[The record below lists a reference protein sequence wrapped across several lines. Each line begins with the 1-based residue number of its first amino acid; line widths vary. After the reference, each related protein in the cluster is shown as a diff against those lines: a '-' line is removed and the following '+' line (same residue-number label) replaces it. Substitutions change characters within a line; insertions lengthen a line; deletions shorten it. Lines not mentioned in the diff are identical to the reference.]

1 MQLSWTKAVSL
12 VGKLHCSVLFVVFAA
27 TVARCEPAGNS
38 DAVERG
44 RYLARAAD
52 CVACHT
58 APGGVQFAGGRRLPT
73 PLGQIYS
80 TNITPDRKT
89 GIGAWSLADFSRA
102 VREGVAKDGHYLYPA
117 MPFPAYAKITDADI
131 ESLYAFFQHG
141 VASVEQANRPSDIP
155 FPLSFRSPLYF
166 WDLFVR
172 RGPFQSDP
180 TRDAQWNCG
189 AYLVQGLGHCGTCHS
204 PRSLTLHTK
213 ALTEHEGPAFL
224 AGAVIDGWYAKSL
237 RGGDKDGL
245 ASWSEADIVTFLKT
259 GSTAGSAA
267 FGDMAEVVEHS
278 TQYLTDYDL
287 TAIARYLKSL
297 PPSPQEPDAAA
308 ARQAAAAS
316 PQARYAYEEFC
327 ATCHRANGVGAA
339 HIFPALAGNNV
350 VETGNATSLIHIV
363 LSGGRRPSTAE
374 QPDAFAMPGFA
385 MLDDRTVA
393 EIIAYIRAAWGNSA
407 GSVSEGDVAN
417 LRASLA
423 LETPPSSPQ
432 KLPPATIKLSPPSLA
447 TVPNDQK
454 GKQILFGRQLL
465 AETKK
470 LLSENVGDALNCN
483 SCHLNDGRAALASP
497 YYGVAVKYPR
507 YNPRAGRSV
516 TLQERINGCLLRSMN
531 GKVLPVDAPAMKAM
545 VAYLDWL
552 SAGLPRDTKVAGA
565 GIGKVDTNLVP
576 DPARGKQIYEAK
588 CAACHGKDGEGLKD
602 AHGDYVFPPLWGDQS
617 FNIGAGMARTYTAA
631 AFIKNNMPIAYGLNP
646 PLGQGGALSDQDAID
661 VADYFSHQPRPDFPD
676 KVNDWP
682 KGGKPKD
689 ARY

>member
-1 MQLSWTKAVSL
+1 
-12 VGKLHCSVLFVVFAA
+12 
-27 TVARCEPAGNS
+27 
-38 DAVERG
+38 
-44 RYLARAAD
+44 
-52 CVACHT
+52 
-58 APGGVQFAGGRRLPT
+58 
-73 PLGQIYS
+73 
-80 TNITPDRKT
+80 
-89 GIGAWSLADFSRA
+89 
-102 VREGVAKDGHYLYPA
+102 
-117 MPFPAYAKITDADI
+117 
-131 ESLYAFFQHG
+131 
-141 VASVEQANRPSDIP
+141 
-155 FPLSFRSPLYF
+155 
-166 WDLFVR
+166 
-172 RGPFQSDP
+172 
-180 TRDAQWNCG
+180 
-189 AYLVQGLGHCGTCHS
+189 
-204 PRSLTLHTK
+204 
-213 ALTEHEGPAFL
+213 
-224 AGAVIDGWYAKSL
+224 
-237 RGGDKDGL
+237 
-245 ASWSEADIVTFLKT
+245 
-259 GSTAGSAA
+259 
-267 FGDMAEVVEHS
+267 
-278 TQYLTDYDL
+278 
-287 TAIARYLKSL
+287 
-297 PPSPQEPDAAA
+297 
-308 ARQAAAAS
+308 
-316 PQARYAYEEFC
+316 EFC